1 MLKLNHK
8 QISGDLFGGITA
20 SVIALPLA
28 LAFGVASGAG
38 AQAGLYGAI
47 VLGLIASIF
56 GGTRVQISG
65 PTGPMTI
72 VAAAT
77 LVSFHGDVAL
87 LMAAV
92 LLTGVFQILFGLL
105 KIGKFVKYVPYPVI
119 SGFMSGIGVIIILL
133 QINPLLGIAGVSSP
147 LQAVAA
153 FTEIGAKMQTE
164 AVWLSLIALAIV
176 FLTPKKL
183 SALIP
188 TPLLA
193 LILVTCVA
201 HFGGFEV
208 ARIGHI
214 PEGLPQLAWP
224 RFTAAELSIIVT
236 SALSLAVLG
245 SIDSLLTSLV
255 ADSISKTEHNSNREL
270 IGQGLGNALTAF
282 AGGIPGAGATM
293 RTVINVKSGGRTRLS
308 GVLHA
313 LILLGMLLGL
323 GPFAAAVPMAVLA
336 AILIKVGLDII
347 DYRFI
352 RIIKQAPK
360 HDLAVML
367 TVLVLTVF
375 VDLIMAV
382 GVGIVL
388 ACLLLTVRV
397 TGQVRSSVEN
407 YDVALPAAIEEGSG
421 TDKHCFKIRVIN
433 IDGPF
438 FFGSTSRLVAQ
449 VGDMLGSR
457 VAIIDCS
464 RVPFIDL
471 SAFFALSETLL
482 KLKEQ
487 GIRPLVVADE
497 VIGAKLQRLEIGSV
511 MAADQI
517 HASIDSALE
526 QARSHVRS
534 LTPEEI
540 QFRAGERT
548 NHCSI

>member
-1 MLKLNHK
+1 MFKWNHK
-8 QISGDLFGGITA
+8 QLTGDLFGGVTA

-38 AQAGLYGAI
+38 AQAGIYGAI
-47 VLGLIASIF
+47 VLGLIASLF

-87 LMAAV
+87 LMGAV
-92 LLTGVFQILFGLL
+92 VLTGVFQILFGFL

-147 LQAVAA
+147 MKAVAA
-153 FTEIGAKMQTE
+153 FPEIAAKMQPQ
-164 AVWLSLIALAIV
+164 AIGLSLIALAIV

-183 SALIP
+183 AVLIP

-193 LILVTCVA
+193 LVVVTCIA
-201 HFGGFEV
+201 YFGGFKV
-208 ARIGHI
+208 DLIGHI
-214 PEGLPQLAWP
+214 PEGLPQLLWP
-224 RFTAAELSIIVT
+224 KFTASELTVIVT
-236 SALSLAVLG
+236 AGLSLAVLG

-255 ADSISKTEHNSNREL
+255 ADSITKTEHDSNREL

-282 AGGIPGAGATM
+282 VGGIPGAGATM
-293 RTVINVKSGGRTRLS
+293 RTVINVKSGGKTRLS

-323 GPFAAAVPMAVLA
+323 GPFAAVVPMAVLA
-336 AILIKVGLDII
+336 AILIKVGIDII

-352 RIIKQAPK
+352 KIIRKAPK

-367 TVLVLTVF
+367 TVLLLTVF

-397 TGQVRSSVEN
+397 TRQVQSSVRDYEIEAVDAADRGHMKSAMPFQVRVV
-407 YDVALPAAIEEGSG
+407 D
-421 TDKHCFKIRVIN
+421 

-438 FFGSTSRLVAQ
+438 FFGSTSRLVGQA
-449 VGDMLGSR
+449 GEMLGTK
-457 VAIIDCS
+457 IIIFNCS
-464 RVPFIDL
+464 KVPFIDL
-471 SAFFALSETLL
+471 SAFFALSEIII

-487 GIRPLVVADE
+487 GIKPLIVSNE
-497 VIGAKLQRLEIGSV
+497 EIRAKLLRLEIEAILDEEYLHCSFE
-511 MAADQI
+511 AALD
-517 HASIDSALE
+517 
-526 QARSHVRS
+526 QARESVCS
-534 LTPEEI
+534 LTPEEGF
-540 QFRAGERT
+540 FRAGE
-548 NHCSI
+548 N

>member
-1 MLKLNHK
+1 MLSLNHK
-8 QISGDLFGGITA
+8 QISGDIFGGVTA
-20 SVIALPLA
+20 SVVALPLA

-47 VLGLIASIF
+47 ILGLIASIF

-77 LVSFHGDVAL
+77 LVLFHGDVSL
-87 LMAAV
+87 LMAV
-92 LLTGVFQILFGLL
+92 VMLTGVFQILFGLL
-105 KIGKFVKYVPYPVI
+105 KVGKFVKFVPYPVI

-133 QINPLLGIAGVSSP
+133 QINPLLGIEGVSSP
-147 LQAVAA
+147 LKAVASLS
-153 FTEIGAKMQTE
+153 EIAAKLQPE
-164 AVWLSLIALAIV
+164 AIWLSLVALAIV

-183 SALIP
+183 ATIVP

-193 LILVTCVA
+193 LVAVTCLS
-201 HFGGFEV
+201 HFGHFDV
-208 ARIGHI
+208 PRIGMI
-214 PEGLPQLAWP
+214 PEGLPQVSWP
-224 RFTAAELSIIVT
+224 KFSPSGLTVIVT

-255 ADSISKTEHNSNREL
+255 ADSITRTEHSSNREL
-270 IGQGLGNALTAF
+270 IGQGLGNALTALV
-282 AGGIPGAGATM
+282 GGIPGAGATM
-293 RTVINVKSGGRTRLS
+293 RTVINVKSGGTTRLS

-313 LILLGMLLGL
+313 MILLGMLLGL

-352 RIIKQAPK
+352 KIIRTAPR

-367 TVLVLTVF
+367 TVLLLTVF

-397 TGQVRSSVEN
+397 TKQVQSTVDDYQLEIPEQAECARLNGER
-407 YDVALPAAIEEGSG
+407 
-421 TDKHCFKIRVIN
+421 CFQIRVVK

-438 FFGSTSRLVAQ
+438 FFGSTSRLVGQ
-449 VGDMLGSR
+449 IGNMLGTR
-457 VAIIDCS
+457 IVIFNCAK
-464 RVPFIDL
+464 VPFIDL
-471 SAFFALSETLL
+471 SAFFALSEIIV

-487 GIRPLVVADE
+487 GIMPLVVVSKE
-497 VIGAKLQRLEIGSV
+497 IKAKLLLLELGLILPE
-511 MAADQI
+511 DQI
-517 HASIDSALE
+517 HYAFEHAVE
-526 QARSHVRS
+526 HAQMHVCS
-534 LTPEEI
+534 KTAEEI
-540 QFRAGERT
+540 HFLAGEQT
-548 NHCSI
+548 QQYPV